1 MWKALGIS
9 LVRSL
14 WHKYIVNVHQ
24 LLGVY
29 HENDRVVAQNVGR
42 RFLYYKIA
50 FMWKPISVLIAT
62 PQVDNQQWR
71 N

>member
-1 MWKALGIS
+1 
-9 LVRSL
+9 
-14 WHKYIVNVHQ
+14 VNVHQ